1 MNGYTGNGTGNG
13 SHQQA
18 NHSGSDLI
26 NISRL
31 ISLVLRFKWLIA
43 FSAILFTAGAYY
55 LAYHHLMPVYSSS
68 AKLVIE
74 NQNTVPAAEG
84 ELMNQLLSQSS
95 SFNFGNSRA
104 SDIEFLTSSD
114 LLTRVAEQLV
124 DILDNANISQF
135 PILWENYPED
145 SSRVSAAKVA
155 SRLKGGLNITEH
167 RFADNMINVSFSS
180 HSPQEASRIV
190 NLFLNIALEV
200 SKEDRRSSAKEA
212 KEFIQKEKARVR
224 ANLDQAED
232 RLSRYMN
239 EKDLVALDN
248 QAQNLVNSYSELQNE
263 KQSITIQLQ
272 SVNTEISNLEQR
284 VESIRPGLS
293 QQFSQALGPTITN
306 LQQRLAEHRTERFV
320 IISNNPRLKENPSS
334 EPRIRQLDNQIKQIQ
349 DEIEKLTQELFK
361 DDDGSLENF
370 RSGDGNIAEEI
381 QNIQV
386 QLTQLRI
393 QKNQLEAQADILDER
408 IEEARLFLD
417 QVPEYQVQLARLQ
430 REVAGLENMFM
441 MLSEQETDVALL
453 EQTIGSM
460 GKVMEYASPS
470 GSPVSPKKTIM
481 LVAGLWLGVILP
493 VGLLYLLDVVN
504 NKIRS
509 VDDLKSKSHPVLS
522 VVYDHDLLPK
532 RNKSIKRKNGSIKS
546 IDGKKIP
553 EKLTFAA
560 FSDSPDAE
568 SYRRLVN
575 NLLFT
580 DPDQAP
586 KSLLITS
593 SAQGEGKTTIAV
605 NLASALAETGKRV
618 LLVDGDLRRP
628 NVHRFFEK
636 PAAPG
641 IMQILFEEKEYKYKE
656 FVQKTVIP
664 NLYIITSGGI
674 APNPASV
681 TSSEKFRK
689 LITDLEEMVDF
700 IIIDT
705 PPYGVISD
713 IAPLLKMM
721 DGVLLT
727 VRFNQTK
734 LSQLDYTLEQLHKV
748 KANLLGFVLNKYNV
762 KKSVDG
768 QETKKLYDNLYSNY
782 YEYHRTGEKAK
793 ML

>member
-1 MNGYTGNGTGNG
+1 MNGYFGNG
-13 SHQQA
+13 SGNNQVSSSPDPG
-18 NHSGSDLI
+18 SGDLI
-26 NISRL
+26 NVSRL
-31 ISLVLRFKWLIA
+31 ISLILRFKWLIA
-43 FSAILFTAGAYY
+43 LSAILFGSGAYY
-55 LAYHHLMPVYSSS
+55 LAYHHLLPVYSSS

-74 NQNTVPAAEG
+74 KQNAMPAGDA
-84 ELMNQLLSQSS
+84 ELMNQLISQSS

-104 SDIEFLTSSD
+104 SDIEFLTSGD
-114 LLTRVAEQLV
+114 LLSRVADQLV
-124 DILDNANISQF
+124 NILSDADISQF
-135 PILWENYPED
+135 PILWSNYPED
-145 SSRVSAAKVA
+145 STRVTAEKVA

-180 HSPQEASRIV
+180 YSPQEASRIV

-200 SKEDRRSSAKEA
+200 SKEDRRTSAREA
-212 KEFIQKEKARVR
+212 REFIQREKSRVR

-248 QAQNLVNSYSELQNE
+248 QATNLVNSYSELQNE
-263 KQSITIQLQ
+263 RQSIDIQLQ
-272 SVNTEISNLEQR
+272 SINTEISNLEQR

-293 QQFSQALGPTITN
+293 QQFSQALGPTITS
-306 LQQRLAEHRTERFV
+306 LQQRLAEKRTERFV
-320 IISNNPRLKENPSS
+320 IISNNPHLKENPSS
-334 EPRIRQLDNQIKQIQ
+334 EPRIRRLDNEISELQ
-349 DEIEKLTQELFK
+349 DEIGKLTDKLFK
-361 DDDGSLENF
+361 DEGGSLENF
-370 RSGDGNIAEEI
+370 RSSDGNIAEEI
-381 QNIQV
+381 QNIQI

-393 QKNQLEAQADILDER
+393 QKNQLEAQAGILDDR

-441 MLSEQETDVALL
+441 MLSEQEADVALL

-470 GSPVSPKKTIM
+470 GSPVSPRKTIM
-481 LVAGLWLGVILP
+481 LVGGLWLGIILP
-493 VGLLYLLDVVN
+493 IGLIYLLDVVS

-509 VDDLKSKSHPVLS
+509 VDDLKAKNHPVLS

-532 RNKSIKRKNGSIKS
+532 NRKMLNKNKSKVTSIE
-546 IDGKKIP
+546 GKKVP
-553 EKLTFAA
+553 EKLTFTA

-580 DPDQAP
+580 DPDHAP
-586 KSLLITS
+586 KSILVTS

-656 FVQKTVIP
+656 FVQKTVVP
-664 NLYIITSGGI
+664 NLYIITSGGV

-689 LITDLEEMVDF
+689 LVADLEEMVDF

-762 KKSVDG
+762 KKSADG
-768 QETKKLYDNLYSNY
+768 QETKKLYSNLYSNY
-782 YEYHRTGEKAK
+782 YDYHKTRETVKG
-793 ML
+793 